1 MNESRINDRLKK
13 IYALA
18 MQGVDGEKEA
28 AQRLLDELMKKYS
41 VPFEALEEE
50 EHIDRY
56 EFKYKSNDDAAILIQ
71 VIVKVVDTNEHIYE
85 YSRGNGRRA
94 IKCFLVDCA
103 LSEKLEIEFLFD
115 FYKRLFQ
122 KEKERLLDAFIQKH
136 ELYASHPLG
145 SASKKRSPE
154 ELEAIAKMMDALSN
168 ESPLKAITTRKE

>member
-18 MQGVDGEKEA
+18 MQGVDGEKETA
-28 AQRLLDELMKKYS
+28 KRLLDELMKKYS

-56 EFKYKSNDDAAILIQ
+56 EFKYKSNDDATILIQ

-85 YSRGNGRRA
+85 YRGSNNRLLHS
-94 IKCFLVDCA
+94 FWVDCA

-122 KEKERLLDAFIQKH
+122 KVKERLLDAFIQKH

-145 SASKKRSPE
+145 AASKKRSPE
-154 ELEAIAKMMDALSN
+154 ELEAIGKMMAALSD
-168 ESPLKAITTRKE
+168 ESPLKAITTREV